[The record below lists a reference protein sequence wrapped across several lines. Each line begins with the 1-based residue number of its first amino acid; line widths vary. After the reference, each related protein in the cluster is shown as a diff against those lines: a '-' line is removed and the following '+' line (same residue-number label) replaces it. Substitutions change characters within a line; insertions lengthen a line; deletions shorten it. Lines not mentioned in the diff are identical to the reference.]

1 MSEQRLHTILPAGLF
16 ASRSYPEQRLPSED
30 RREIMDT
37 ARLLDYALDARR
49 FDVISEMLT
58 EDAVYDHPMG
68 MAKGKEN
75 VLALLIKSEAE
86 ILDGVRHQISDIVV
100 YGDMTG
106 HATAVSTLEI
116 FKFCD
121 PDPEVDDRCPFLV
134 GHGIIVQSFRKEQAL
149 WRISSICL
157 DQLAVSKEWI
167 KDAALREKFAK
178 KSGERG
184 EG

>member
-1 MSEQRLHTILPAGLF
+1 MSGQRLHTILPAGLF

-49 FDVISEMLT
+49 FDVLSEMLT
-58 EDAVYDHPMG
+58 EDATYDHPIG
-68 MAKGKEN
+68 KVHGKEN
-75 VLALLIKSEAE
+75 VLELLIKSEADY
-86 ILDGVRHQISDIVV
+86 LDGVRHQISDIVV
-100 YGDMTG
+100 YGDPFG

-134 GHGIIVQSFRKEQAL
+134 GHGVSVQTFRKEQAL
-149 WRISSICL
+149 WRISSICI
-157 DQLAVSKEWI
+157 DQLSVSKEWI
-167 KDAALREKFAK
+167 KDAAMREKFGM

-184 EG
+184 DG